1 MSHDLYHD
9 PGHVLIRSLLELCP
23 GAKGLVKGA
32 EFEDTAD
39 AIPEHAFA
47 WAGPKLYPVHSPA
60 HAVVSYLYA
69 KHASA
74 MTKTASLM
82 PRAVLD
88 EIEEALDVYGVDRAQ
103 LAPVIAKVAAL
114 EPEECLFP
122 ERQEYPVRNA
132 EEVKLAEQALLAQM
146 DRMVPQTRF
155 RVFNKLAA
163 LAEQHGV
170 TLDDCSTQWA
180 GETET
185 DRKRLGEALAERAK
199 LSKTAAAR
207 SAYETLATV
216 AFTDRYGFQV
226 PEKRAALALKLAE
239 LDKAANITR
248 LVPDAF
254 RTVYNTTVKTG
265 SATLDLC
272 GSRVDP
278 DHLGRLP
285 ASFYSDAL
293 GKDCLAEVA
302 PGGVVDGAKVAEVV
316 ATLPADMKA
325 DFARQLK
332 AAGVQVV

>member
-1 MSHDLYHD
+1 MAHDLYHD
-9 PGHVLIRSLLELCP
+9 PGHALIRSLLSLCP
-23 GAKGLVKGA
+23 GAHAFVKGA
-32 EFEDTAD
+32 ELENKVEEIPDT
-39 AIPEHAFA
+39 AFA

-69 KHASA
+69 KHGAD

-82 PRAVLD
+82 PKSVL
-88 EIEEALDVYGVDRAQ
+88 EGIEEALDSYGVDRAL
-103 LAPVIAKVAAL
+103 LAPVVAKVAAVT
-114 EPEECLFP
+114 EEECLFP
-122 ERQEYPVRNA
+122 DRREYPVRNA

-146 DRMVPQTRF
+146 DKMMPQTRF

-163 LAEQHGV
+163 LADRHGV

-185 DRKRLGEALAERAK
+185 DRKQLGEALAKRAS
-199 LSKTAAAR
+199 LAKTAALR
-207 SAYETLATV
+207 GAYESLATA

-226 PEKRAALALKLAE
+226 PEKRAQLALKLAE

-278 DHLGRLP
+278 SHFDRLP
-285 ASFYSDAL
+285 ASFFSDAL

-302 PGGVVDGAKVAEVV
+302 PGGVVNGAKVAEVV